1 MTSIQRIFLI
11 CGLLACTMFS
21 LIAQPVNEKGINYQA
36 VLSQSGNILAN
47 QEVQFRF
54 TLLQKDVV
62 ISYQEE
68 ITLAT
73 DDRGR
78 VSTVIGTGK
87 SGFKDFSQVDWTD
100 PELSLQVEV
109 DADESGYKE
118 LSNEPLQAVP
128 FSYMANEVLNLPE
141 ITLDSLANVEISG
154 VERGQFLQWTG
165 KSWAPG
171 DDTNPWTQVEQGII
185 SYEGKIGLNNPS
197 PNFDIDSRGEFRHE
211 GPFKVD
217 ANTVPAIEI
226 TGQDPTTSLR
236 FTRKNGLASESAV
249 IDYNNF
255 DRLSL
260 IVGDRGFSSA
270 GLYIT
275 LPGGGLVGGE
285 GLGLIGIDEP
295 SPSEKLDVAGA
306 IKIGNTTRTNN
317 GTIRW
322 TGSDFEGRKAGSW
335 VSLTSQ
341 AGNTSP
347 SVWNRDQGNGSI
359 SYRSGFVGVGIDD
372 PTQRLTVYEE
382 NNNIDQG
389 QLLLTQV
396 GNGDVMINMGLGK
409 GRHYSLG
416 IDNSDGDKFKIGTN
430 EFGVNGVDN
439 QTSLTLQPDGNLGLG
454 TTAPKRK
461 FTITQN
467 HGNTSSQSH
476 LLLEQLGN
484 GDAWMN
490 FSVDGTFVERSYAM
504 GIDNSDDDS
513 FKIGIS
519 DEGDINGVGE
529 GTILE
534 LTRTGDMIIKD
545 ELNRENT
552 GSADLV
558 PVAYGSFL
566 ENGFI
571 DQAKGTDNFS
581 VKRLSTGSY
590 EITLTT
596 VVRNPDSRYLII
608 ANTAIRGVPE
618 IVQANVTSADAPPFR
633 KIFLVRTYQLLPTT
647 TLSDA
652 VVNFVIYKP

>member
-11 CGLLACTMFS
+11 CVLFSSTIFS
-21 LIAQPVNEKGINYQA
+21 LVAQPVNEKGVNYQA

-54 TLLQKDVV
+54 TLRQEGSFV
-62 ISYQEE
+62 SYQEE
-68 ITLAT
+68 HVLIT

-78 VSTVIGTGK
+78 VSTIIGTGK

-165 KSWAPG
+165 KNWAPG
-171 DDTNPWTQVEQGII
+171 DDTNPWTQVEEETI
-185 SYEGKIGLNNPS
+185 SYTGKIGLNNALPDS
-197 PNFDIDSRGEFRHE
+197 NFDIHSKGTFQHE
-211 GPFKVD
+211 GSFRIINNNIPNMGVFSSSPYSSIWLGGLK
-217 ANTVPAIEI
+217 
-226 TGQDPTTSLR
+226 SLSGER
-236 FTRKNGLASESAV
+236 ATLGYSAGT
-249 IDYNNF
+249 
-255 DRLSL
+255 LSL
-260 IVGDRGFSSA
+260 EAEFSGGFSSGIHILA
-270 GLYIT
+270 N
-275 LPGGGLVGGE
+275 
-285 GLGLIGIDEP
+285 GLIGIDDQT
-295 SPSEKLDVAGA
+295 PSEKLDVAGA

-341 AGNTSP
+341 AVSTPP
-347 SVWNRDQGNGSI
+347 SVWNLDQGNGSI
-359 SYRSGFVGVGIDD
+359 SYRSGFVGLGIDE
-372 PTQRLTVYEE
+372 PTQRLTVYE
-382 NNNIDQG
+382 NNNKTNQG
-389 QLLLTQV
+389 QLLLTQA
-396 GNGDVMINMGLGK
+396 GNGDVMINMGVGK
-409 GRHYSLG
+409 GRHYALG
-416 IDNSDGDKFKIGTN
+416 IDNSDGDRFKIGTN
-430 EFGVNGVDN
+430 EFGVNGVDSR
-439 QTSLTLQPDGNLGLG
+439 TSLTIQPDGNLGVG

-461 FTITQN
+461 LTITQD
-467 HGNTSSQSH
+467 HGNTSAQSH

-490 FSVDGTFVERSYAM
+490 FSVDGTFGVRSYAM
-504 GIDNSDDDS
+504 GIDNSDNDS

-529 GTILE
+529 NTILE
-534 LTRTGDMIIKD
+534 LTSSSDVIIKD

-558 PVAYGSFL
+558 PVAYGSFE
-566 ENGFI
+566 ENGLI
-571 DQAKGTDNFS
+571 DQSKSTGNFS
-581 VKRLSTGSY
+581 VKRITTGSY
-590 EITLTT
+590 QIILTT
-596 VVRNPDSRYLII
+596 VDRNPDRGYLII
-608 ANTAIRGVPE
+608 ANTAVRGIPE
-618 IVQANVTSADAPPFR
+618 IAQSSETLEEGPPPFR
-633 KIFLVRTYQLLPTT
+633 KFFWVRTYELLPTT
-647 TLSDA
+647 KQGDA

>member
-11 CGLLACTMFS
+11 YALLGNTIFS
-21 LIAQPVNEKGINYQA
+21 LVAQPVNEKGINYQA
-36 VLSQSGNILAN
+36 VLSQSGNTLAN

-68 ITLAT
+68 IVLTT

-78 VSTVIGTGK
+78 ISTVIGTGK

-128 FSYMANEVLNLPE
+128 FSYVANEVLTLPE

-197 PNFDIDSRGEFRHE
+197 PNFDIDSRGEFQHL
-211 GPFKVD
+211 GPFSVR
-217 ANTVPAIEI
+217 AFSEPGIH
-226 TGQDPTTSLR
+226 
-236 FTRKNGLASESAV
+236 LASIAPTASFKLSRINSIQGSEAT
-249 IDYNNF
+249 IDYSLS
-255 DRLSL
+255 DKSLSL
-260 IVGDRGFSSA
+260 NVTDGVTSASA
-270 GLYIT
+270 GIYLIAGRLAQNT
-275 LPGGGLVGGE
+275 GF
-285 GLGLIGIDEP
+285 IGIDEP
-295 SPSEKLDVAGA
+295 SPIEKLDVAGA
-306 IKIGNTTRTNN
+306 IKIGNTTRTNE

-322 TGSDFEGRKAGSW
+322 TGSDFEGRKEGSW

-347 SVWNRDQGNGSI
+347 SVWDRDQGNGSV

-389 QLLLTQV
+389 QLLLTQG

-439 QTSLTLQPDGNLGLG
+439 RTSLTIEPGGNLGLG

-461 FTITQN
+461 LTITQD

-490 FSVDGTFVERSYAM
+490 FSVDGTFGVRSYAM
-504 GIDNSDDDS
+504 GIDNSDNDS

-519 DEGDINGVGE
+519 DEGEINGVGE
-529 GTILE
+529 NTLLE
-534 LTRTGDMIIKD
+534 LTRTGDVIIKD

-566 ENGFI
+566 ENGLI
-571 DQAKGTDNFS
+571 DQFKGTGNFS
-581 VKRLSTGSY
+581 VKRLSTGNY
-590 EITLTT
+590 EITLNT

-608 ANTAIRGVPE
+608 ANTAIRGIPE
-618 IVQANVTSADAPPFR
+618 IAQANVTSGDAPPFR
-633 KIFLVRTYQLLPTT
+633 KLFQVRTYQLLPTT
-647 TLSDA
+647 TQSDA